1 MNDYEVIAIGG
12 APGEHWIGVLAK
24 GLRVALVT
32 LRSF

>member
-12 APGEHWIGVLAK
+12 APSEHWIDVLAK